1 MLDTGFHPGGE
12 AFSMHKIDIPQ
23 YIIDRVVKARGK
35 LHAFDQLLGPST
47 ALLVVDLQ
55 NTFMLPPYPTEV
67 PLAREIVPN
76 VNRLA
81 AATRAGGGI
90 VVWIQMTH
98 KEEDQK
104 SWSVFYD
111 HVSNAAN
118 RSEGLKRLG
127 RGTHGQALYDA
138 LDVQPA
144 DLKVEKN
151 RFSAFIQG
159 SSDLDRL
166 LKGRGID
173 TVLVT
178 GTVTNTCCESTARDA
193 MMLNYKTVMVSD
205 ANAAATDEEH
215 NATLVN
221 MLRIFGDVMSTDE
234 VIERLVQAAPAARS
248 AAGR

>member
-1 MLDTGFHPGGE
+1 
-12 AFSMHKIDIPQ
+12 MHKIEIPQ
-23 YIIDRVVKARGK
+23 YIVDRVTKLRGK
-35 LHAFDQLLGPST
+35 LHAFDQLIGPST

-55 NTFMLPPYPTEV
+55 NVFMLPPYPTEV
-67 PLAREIVPN
+67 PFAREIVPN
-76 VNRLA
+76 VNKLA
-81 AATRAGGGI
+81 AATRAAGGA

-98 KEEDQK
+98 DESDQK
-104 SWSVFYD
+104 TWSVFYD
-111 HVSNAAN
+111 NVSSAA
-118 RSEGLKRLG
+118 RRREGLKGLG
-127 RGTHGQALYDA
+127 RGTHGQALHNE

-159 SSDLDRL
+159 SSDLDKL
-166 LKGRGID
+166 LKARGID

-205 ANAAATDEEH
+205 GNAAVTDDEH
-215 NATLVN
+215 NATLAN

-234 VIERLVQAAPAARS
+234 VIARLVPAGTPAITAAAE
-248 AAGR
+248 

>member
-1 MLDTGFHPGGE
+1 
-12 AFSMHKIDIPQ
+12 MHKIDIPQ
-23 YIIDRVVKARGK
+23 YIIDRVTKARGK
-35 LHAFDQLLGPST
+35 LHAFDQFLGPAT
-47 ALLVVDLQ
+47 ALVVVDLQ
-55 NTFMLPPYPTEV
+55 NVFMLPPYPTEV

-81 AATRAGGGI
+81 AATRAAGGT
-90 VVWIQMTH
+90 VVWVQMTH
-98 KEEDQK
+98 QEEDQK
-104 SWSVFYD
+104 NWSVFYD
-111 HVSNAAN
+111 HVSNSAN
-118 RSEGLKRLG
+118 RGEGLKRLG
-127 RGTHGQALYDA
+127 RGTHGQALYDG
-138 LDVQPA
+138 LDVETI

-166 LKGRGID
+166 LKARGID

-205 ANAAATDEEH
+205 ANAAATDDEH

-234 VIERLVQAAPAARS
+234 VIERLIEAAPAGRS
-248 AAGR
+248 VAGR

>member
-1 MLDTGFHPGGE
+1 
-12 AFSMHKIDIPQ
+12 MHKIVIPDE
-23 YIIDRVVKARGK
+23 IIARVIRTRGK
-35 LHAFDQLLGPST
+35 LHAFDTLVGPAT

-55 NTFMLPPYPTEV
+55 NCFMLPPYPTEV
-67 PLAREIVPN
+67 PLAREIVPA

-81 AATRAGGGI
+81 QATRAAGGT

-98 KEEDQK
+98 TEQDRKT
-104 SWSVFYD
+104 WSVFYND
-111 HVSNAAN
+111 ISNAMNMA
-118 RSEGLKRLG
+118 EGMKRLG
-127 RGTHGQALYDA
+127 RGTHGQALYET
-138 LDVQPA
+138 LDVKPD

-159 SSDLDRL
+159 SSDLDKL
-166 LKGRGID
+166 LRERRID
-173 TVLVT
+173 TVLVA

-234 VIERLVQAAPAARS
+234 VIARLLPKRH
-248 AAGR
+248 

>member
-1 MLDTGFHPGGE
+1 
-12 AFSMHKIDIPQ
+12 MHKIDIPQ
-23 YIIDRVVKARGK
+23 QITDRVTRARGK
-35 LHAFDQLLGPST
+35 LHAFDTLVGPST

-55 NTFMLPPYPTEV
+55 NVFMLPPYPTEV
-67 PLAREIVPN
+67 PVAREIVPN

-81 AATRAGGGI
+81 QATRAAGGA

-98 KEEDQK
+98 SEQDKK
-104 SWSVFYD
+104 TWSVFYD
-111 HVSNAAN
+111 DITKTAN
-118 RSEGLKRLG
+118 RGDALKGLA
-127 RGTHGQALYDA
+127 RGSRGQALHDA
-138 LDVQPA
+138 LDVKPA

-159 SSDLDRL
+159 SSDLDKL
-166 LKGRGID
+166 LRDRGID

-215 NATLVN
+215 NATLGN
-221 MLRIFGDVMSTDE
+221 ILRIFGDVMSTDE
-234 VIERLVQAAPAARS
+234 VITRLAPAKAS
-248 AAGR
+248 AAAE

>member
-1 MLDTGFHPGGE
+1 
-12 AFSMHKIDIPQ
+12 MHKIVIPDE
-23 YIIDRVVKARGK
+23 IVTRVTRTRGK
-35 LHAFDQLLGPST
+35 LHAFDTLVGPST

-55 NTFMLPPYPTEV
+55 NVFMLPPYPTEV
-67 PLAREIVPN
+67 PVAREIVPN

-81 AATRAGGGI
+81 KAIRAGGGV

-98 KEEDQK
+98 TEQDKK
-104 SWSVFYD
+104 TWSVFYD
-111 HVSNAAN
+111 NVTNTKAD
-118 RSEGLKRLG
+118 GLKGLG
-127 RGTHGQALYDA
+127 RGTHGQALHDA
-138 LDVQPA
+138 LDVKQA

-159 SSDLDRL
+159 SSDLDKL

-205 ANAAATDEEH
+205 ANAAATDDEH
-215 NATLVN
+215 NATLAN
-221 MLRIFGDVMSTDE
+221 ILRIFGDVMSTDE
-234 VIERLVQAAPAARS
+234 VIARLAPAKAS
-248 AAGR
+248 AAAE

>member
-1 MLDTGFHPGGE
+1 
-12 AFSMHKIDIPQ
+12 MHKIDIPQ
-23 YIIDRVVKARGK
+23 YIIDRVTKLRGK
-35 LHAFDQLLGPST
+35 LHAFDELAGPST

-55 NTFMLPPYPTEV
+55 NVFMVPPYPTEV
-67 PLAREIVPN
+67 PVAREIVPN
-76 VNRLA
+76 VNQLA
-81 AATRAGGGI
+81 AATRRAGGI

-98 KEEDQK
+98 DEGDRQ

-111 HVSNAAN
+111 HVSSAAK
-118 RSEGLKRLG
+118 RVEGMKGLW
-127 RGTHGQALYDA
+127 RGTHGQALYDT

-159 SSDLDRL
+159 SSELDRL
-166 LKGRGID
+166 LKERGID

-205 ANAAATDEEH
+205 ANAAATDDEH
-215 NATLVN
+215 NATLAN

-234 VIERLVQAAPAARS
+234 VIARLVPAAS
-248 AAGR
+248 MTKPEAAE

>member
-1 MLDTGFHPGGE
+1 
-12 AFSMHKIDIPQ
+12 MHKIDIPQ
-23 YIIDRVVKARGK
+23 YILDRVTKSRGK
-35 LHAFDQLLGPST
+35 LHAFDQLNGPST

-55 NTFMLPPYPTEV
+55 NVFMLPPYPTEI
-67 PLAREIVPN
+67 PLAREIVPA

-81 AATRAGGGI
+81 RATRAAGGA

-98 KEEDQK
+98 SEADKT

-111 HVSNAAN
+111 HVSNTLN
-118 RSEGLKRLG
+118 RAEGLKRLG
-127 RGTHGQALYDA
+127 RGTHGQQLYDT
-138 LDVQPA
+138 LEVEPA

-159 SSDLDRL
+159 SSDLDRI

-215 NATLVN
+215 NASLAN
-221 MLRIFGDVMSTDE
+221 ILRIFGDVMSTDE
-234 VIERLVQAAPAARS
+234 VIARLQPAA
-248 AAGR
+248 AAAAQ